1 MSSLSAFCT
10 KISVFQ
16 VRDENFPA
24 DVCST
29 LRLGSRWRNNYSSKQ
44 LLVGRDEAGS
54 KSFSLFFHVGP
65 SDPEYECGHQGILVS
80 NRHVLVFSM
89 HLKIFRVSEVFSV
102 FGTLSAC
109 FFKHAK
115 RCNALLNL
123 ELSSESGYG
132 WLGINTLLIH
142 RDEIPGFWHPHGRLP
157 YLVIVLWMS
166 LLILICKCM

>member
-16 VRDENFPA
+16 ARNENFPA

-44 LLVGRDEAGS
+44 LLVGTDEAGS

-65 SDPEYECGHQGILVS
+65 SDPEDECGHQGILVS

-89 HLKIFRVSEVFSV
+89 HLKIFRVSDVFSV

-123 ELSSESGYG
+123 ELSSETSGYG
-132 WLGINTLLIH
+132 WRNWIN
-142 RDEIPGFWHPHGRLP
+142 
-157 YLVIVLWMS
+157 S
-166 LLILICKCM
+166 LLECGMKSLCFDTHMDDCHLWW